1 MFVFFHLCDHSIEF
15 KGRKIKNQKIEL
27 KNTTNRYVQR
37 ITKGAIVDNIVAVI
51 VHAQEDIEIIDPIN
65 YDEKEDY
72 DIIKEE
78 DLKKKG
84 FYDSENEVIADFT
97 EYIESGEP
105 IPSEYY
111 ERYLHNRIKWHVKPP
126 THYTVIV
133 DLTIQGDFKTKLDA
147 SDCEVCQG
155 NGWYVD
161 IVDTKTS
168 FYRSRGNYKIIQNV
182 IKDLL
187 TKIGSSRL
195 ELSYGQRLHLFP
207 QENYDEER
215 FIEDIQIEVKE
226 VERKYITRQQPN
238 LPEIP
243 PDETLV
249 ELQVVHAQLR
259 PNRNTNVVIFLR
271 VISLEEDRVF
281 QFKI

>member
-15 KGRKIKNQKIEL
+15 KGRKVKSQEIEL
-27 KNTTNRYVQR
+27 SNSSNKYIQR
-37 ITKGAIVDNIVAVI
+37 ITKGAIVDRIVSVV
-51 VHAQEDIEIIDPIN
+51 VHEQNEEEMIEPI
-65 YDEKEDY
+65 DY
-72 DIIKEE
+72 DTKEE
-78 DLKKKG
+78 YDKIKIEGKKKKG
-84 FYDSENEVIADFT
+84 YYDQEDEVIVDFS

-111 ERYLHNRIKWHVKPP
+111 ERYLHNRIKWLVKPP
-126 THYTVIV
+126 TRYTITV
-133 DLTIQGDFKTKLDA
+133 DLTIQGDFKAKVDA
-147 SDCEVCQG
+147 VDCEICQG

-161 IVDTKTS
+161 IADSKTS
-168 FYRSRGNYKIIQNV
+168 FHRSRGNYKIVQNV

-215 FIEDIQIEVKE
+215 FIEDVQLEVRE
-226 VERKYITRQQPN
+226 VEQKYIARQQPV
-238 LPEIP
+238 LSEIP

-259 PNRNTNVVIFLR
+259 PDRNTNMIIFLR
-271 VISLEEDRVF
+271 VISLEEDKVF